1 MTVKPAHEDLLLWSQ
16 NRVEPWKICF
26 CSKSGFDGCMA
37 ELWLLTAAAA
47 TAEISIIKIGL
58 VYVIMIVITLWRHP
72 APSPCSHSQ
81 LTYIHYTLIS
91 CGAVFKRDFCVCVCM
106 CMCAVL
112 LFCPACRCTRI
123 GSSSSLSRMIHSSVL
138 SEYNSLCKR
147 GD

>member
-58 VYVIMIVITLWRHP
+58 VYVIMIVMMCRGAREAGPEEQPHI
-72 APSPCSHSQ
+72 
-81 LTYIHYTLIS
+81 IS
-91 CGAVFKRDFCVCVCM
+91 AM
-106 CMCAVL
+106 
-112 LFCPACRCTRI
+112 
-123 GSSSSLSRMIHSSVL
+123 
-138 SEYNSLCKR
+138 
-147 GD
+147 

>member
-16 NRVEPWKICF
+16 NRVEPPWKICF

-37 ELWLLTAAAA
+37 ELWLL

-72 APSPCSHSQ
+72 APSQSLQS
-81 LTYIHYTLIS
+81 LTAHIHALHAHLLWRGFQKRLLCCVQS
-91 CGAVFKRDFCVCVCM
+91 CYFA
-106 CMCAVL
+106 
-112 LFCPACRCTRI
+112 PA
-123 GSSSSLSRMIHSSVL
+123 SSGIRHSSLDSGRGIETACVL